1 MKRTKYISLLA
12 LAGIVALG
20 SCTAIDDIKPQSGT
34 LLNEQLNETTEVLP
48 ERADALYSGMYSKLG
63 DPLSFGRFASDRP
76 DDFGFIMMAISN
88 DLEAADISTAD
99 NDYNWFSPCMELS
112 SRNADYANP
121 YIRYRGVYDEVSRAN
136 DVIRAYGEITEET
149 APEIRYNVAQAYAI
163 RAFCYLNL
171 APYYQFNYQYGDNKN
186 LPCVPLVTL
195 ETTDFANNPRA
206 TVEQVYTQI
215 VNDLTYAIEN
225 LEGYDRAGDKS
236 KIDQQVAY
244 GLRARAYLDM
254 GKYAEAAADAEK
266 AMEGYVPA
274 SREEVSKPSFY
285 SLSEHNWIW
294 GYDMTLDVANK
305 FPFAT
310 ASAWIRSFSSN
321 GYSTGT
327 GTYWRINNLLY
338 DKIPDSDVRKGWWL
352 DETMYSPL
360 LDGLTWTIGGV
371 SVSGQDIAT
380 EQIVVENSV
389 VKMPFDTYT
398 NVKFGMNT
406 IGGVNNDEDW
416 PFMRVE
422 EMYLIRAEA
431 LVKSGQVDAGV
442 QVLNDFVRNYR
453 NPKYNA
459 TASGYGGRTIEDE
472 IWFQRRIELWGE
484 GLSNADTRRLNKPL
498 VRFHEGATSNFPEAY
513 RINMPAD
520 DTWWLLSFCTD
531 ELDTNMGIV
540 DNEHGAAPKAGQ
552 YGNIRDGVTD

>member
-1 MKRTKYISLLA
+1 MKNSRYITVLACAGSLL
-12 LAGIVALG
+12 LGGCVAM
-20 SCTAIDDIKPQSGT
+20 DDIKPQSGT

-225 LEGYDRAGDKS
+225 LEGYTRPDKG

-254 GKYAEAAADAEK
+254 GKYAEAASDAEK
-266 AMEGYVPA
+266 AAAGYTPA
-274 SREEVSKPSFY
+274 SKDEVSTPSFY
-285 SLSEHNWIW
+285 NIDDHNWLW
-294 GYDMTLDVANK
+294 GYDMTLDIAQT

-327 GTYWRINNLLY
+327 GTYWRINNILY
-338 DKIPDSDVRKGWWL
+338 DKIPASDVRKGWWV
-352 DETMYSPL
+352 DESLTSPL
-360 LDGLTWTIGGV
+360 LEGLTWSNSGV
-371 SVSGQDIAT
+371 TLTGQEIAS
-380 EQIVVENSV
+380 EEIPD
-389 VKMPFDTYT
+389 VKMIFTPYT
-398 NVKFGMNT
+398 NVKFGMYT
-406 IGGVNNDEDW
+406 IGGSTNEEDW

-422 EMYLIRAEA
+422 EMLLIQAEG
-431 LVKSGQVDAGV
+431 LVKSGNVEAGLK
-442 QVLNDFVRNYR
+442 VLNDFVRNYR
-453 NPKYNA
+453 NPEYNA
-459 TASGYGGRTIEDE
+459 TASGYDGRSLEDE
-472 IWFQRRIELWGE
+472 IWFQRRVELWGE
-484 GLSNADTRRLNKPL
+484 GFSNADTRRLNKPL
-498 VRFHEGATSNFPEAY
+498 VRFTYKATSNMPEAFQF
-513 RINMPAD
+513 NLPSND
-520 DTWWLLSFCTD
+520 GWWLLRFCTD
-531 ELDTNMGIV
+531 ELNTNFAIV
-540 DNEHGAAPKAGQ
+540 DNTGGSAPVSGQ
-552 YGNIRDGVTD
+552 NAELRDGVTD